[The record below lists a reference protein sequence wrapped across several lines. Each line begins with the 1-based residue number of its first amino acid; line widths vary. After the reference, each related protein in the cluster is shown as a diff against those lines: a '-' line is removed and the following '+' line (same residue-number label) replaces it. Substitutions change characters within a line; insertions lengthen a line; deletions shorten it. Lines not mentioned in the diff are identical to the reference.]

1 VSVRFKLDYRKF
13 PAAPTEPFPRRKSVV
28 RPVVPVALINGSNR
42 VRVYALIDSGADY
55 CVFHAEIGEQLGL
68 QIESG
73 KSLPFSGIAGAGQ
86 TAYFHNIK
94 LEVGGHE
101 FGCYAGFSPDIQ
113 DLPYG
118 ILGQVGFFDVFKVS
132 FDYKKE
138 KIELQSHDD

>member
-1 VSVRFKLDYRKF
+1 MSVRFKLDYRKF

-55 CVFHAEIGEQLGL
+55 CIFHAEIGEQLGL

-73 KSLPFSGIAGAGQ
+73 KSLPFSGIAGAG
-86 TAYFHNIK
+86 
-94 LEVGGHE
+94 HE
-101 FGCYAGFSPDIQ
+101 FGCYAGFSRDIQ

-138 KIELQSHDD
+138 KIELRSHDD